1 MAPDLNRF
9 IFVTGLHQF
18 GSYFCTC
25 DSDTPGM
32 HEATYIL
39 CCSSFDDKLKNKK
52 WGCIVYVHTV
62 QELTIIVN

>member
-9 IFVTGLHQF
+9 IFVPGLHQF
-18 GSYFCTC
+18 GSYFCTG
-25 DSDTPGM
+25 DSDTPGGM

-39 CCSSFDDKLKNKK
+39 CSSFDDKLKNKK